1 MGGRKPTQSESVFLI
16 GSVSPINR
24 PYLFLRTNHH
34 LYAEI
39 RTVPNS
45 VQDRLPAYL
54 PTIIIYFALA
64 PFPEY
69 ATFGTTIYNIIQR
82 FKLSFQ

>member
-39 RTVPNS
+39 RTIPIS
-45 VQDRLPAYL
+45 VQDRLPAYGN
-54 PTIIIYFALA
+54 PTADAHLSA
-64 PFPEY
+64 DDVD
-69 ATFGTTIYNIIQR
+69 TH
-82 FKLSFQ
+82 LSFFSVG